1 MTVVNLDI
9 QGAPIFVA
17 SWEKLLVRLRYGPGA
32 GLLKDWRCFMLAVL
46 IAQVAF
52 AAAAAA
58 ADGLFA
64 AQRNRV
70 SVVYQ
75 RSALI

>member
-1 MTVVNLDI
+1 
-9 QGAPIFVA
+9 
-17 SWEKLLVRLRYGPGA
+17 
-32 GLLKDWRCFMLAVL
+32 MLAVL
-46 IAQVAF
+46 ITQVAF
-52 AAAAAA
+52 AA

>member
-1 MTVVNLDI
+1 
-9 QGAPIFVA
+9 
-17 SWEKLLVRLRYGPGA
+17 
-32 GLLKDWRCFMLAVL
+32 MLAVL

-52 AAAAAA
+52 AA